1 MGHASDTLNLNHYF
15 QRIGYQGDRSPTLQT
30 LQEIHRCHTRAIA
43 FENLN
48 SFLQQPVHLDLA
60 SLQQKLIYEGRGGYC
75 FEQNLLFRAVL
86 LALGYPV
93 TNLAARVL
101 WNLPAGT
108 IMPRSHML
116 LRVDIEGH
124 FYIADVGF
132 GGITLTEPLRLI
144 PDIEQPTSHETFRF
158 IESEQVYTM
167 QVGINQEWKSLYYFD
182 LHEQQIPDYEVTSW
196 YVSTFPQSIFVT
208 SLIVARPDRDRRYA
222 LRNNQFTTYH
232 LNGPTEQRELS
243 SVGELCDVMETIFL
257 LKLPAIATL
266 ESSLQRLLA

>member
-1 MGHASDTLNLNHYF
+1 MGHASDHLHLGHYSPVQVDSVQEWEVHCTSHSCTESTCTKLYF

-75 FEQNLLFRAVL
+75 FEQNLLFRSVL
-86 LALGYPV
+86 LALGYRV

-101 WNLPAGT
+101 WNIPAGT

-124 FYIADVGF
+124 PYIADVGF
-132 GGITLTEPLRLI
+132 GGLTLTEPLRLI
-144 PDIEQPTSHETFRF
+144 PDIEQPTSHEAFRF
-158 IESEQVYTM
+158 VESEQVYTM
-167 QVGINQEWKSLYYFD
+167 QVCINQEWKSLYYFD
-182 LHEQQIPDYEVTSW
+182 LHEQQIPDYEVT
-196 YVSTFPQSIFVT
+196 VN
-208 SLIVARPDRDRRYA
+208 
-222 LRNNQFTTYH
+222 LRIP
-232 LNGPTEQRELS
+232 LERG
-243 SVGELCDVMETIFL
+243 
-257 LKLPAIATL
+257 KLPDPYKP
-266 ESSLQRLLA
+266 EPCREGWS